1 VVVRIFSQF
10 TSKSTSLQACNRD
23 SRSDEMWIVII
34 HHFSLSDA
42 VGEAPV
48 GILPENG

>member
-1 VVVRIFSQF
+1 MKCGLSSYI
-10 TSKSTSLQACNRD
+10 L
-23 SRSDEMWIVII
+23 
-34 HHFSLSDA
+34 HFSLSDA